1 MARSGEPLGTIAAYF
16 RESRRPPE
24 RQVRLVELYARH
36 AAGVVEHAR
45 LHRELRDAD
54 RRKDEFL
61 AMLAH
66 ELRNPLGAILGAAQ
80 VLNFEGATKSDVAE
94 SGNMILRQGRHMT
107 RLIDDLLDV
116 SRIRRGTLSI
126 SKVPVAVE
134 EAVDRA
140 VEAVRS
146 LIDARGHKLTVAIPS
161 EPLWLEADPER
172 LEQIL
177 VNLLTNA
184 ARYTEPGG
192 RLALEANR
200 EAEVLVLR
208 VRDNGIGI
216 ATEALP
222 RIFGLFTQADTVAKQ
237 SREGLGIG
245 LALVRSLVELHGG
258 SVSASSPGPGR
269 GSEFVVRLPLIAP
282 PGGDQSVGGAAETTP
297 DCRADTRHKR
307 VLVVDDQADA
317 ALSLAW
323 LLKAW
328 GHEVYVAHDGP
339 AALEAA
345 QAHAPELVLLDIGL
359 PGMDGHE
366 VARRLRTNARNGLQI
381 IALTGY
387 GREEDRSRSREA
399 GFNDHLVK
407 PIDPEDLRRML
418 GG

>member
-1 MARSGEPLGTIAAYF
+1 
-16 RESRRPPE
+16 
-24 RQVRLVELYARH
+24 LVELYARH

-80 VLNFEGATKSDVAE
+80 VLNLDDAE
-94 SGNMILRQGRHMT
+94 RSGVGESRGVILRQGRHMT

-116 SRIRRGTLSI
+116 SRIRRGTLPL
-126 SKVPVAVE
+126 SKVPVEVE
-134 EAVDRA
+134 KAVDQA
-140 VEAVRS
+140 VEAVRP
-146 LIDARGHKLTVAIPS
+146 LIDARGHELTVSLPDG
-161 EPLWLEADPER
+161 PLWLEADPVR
-172 LEQIL
+172 LQQIL

-192 RLALEANR
+192 RIALEVCR
-200 EAEVLVLR
+200 EADDLVLR

-216 ATEALP
+216 APEALP
-222 RIFGLFTQADTVAKQ
+222 CIFGLFTQAATGANQ

-258 SVSASSPGPGR
+258 SVSVSSPGPGR
-269 GSEFVVRLPLIAP
+269 GSEFVVRLFLIAP
-282 PGGDQSVGGAAETTP
+282 PRGDQSDGGEAEASP
-297 DCRADTRHKR
+297 DSRADVRHKR

-317 ALSLAW
+317 ARSLAR

-328 GHEVYVAHDGP
+328 GHEVDVAHDGP

-345 QAHAPELVLLDIGL
+345 RVHAPELVLLDIGL

-366 VARRLRTNARNGLQI
+366 VARRLRVNARNGLQL

-387 GREEDRSRSREA
+387 GQEEDRSRSREA

-407 PIDPEDLRRML
+407 PVDTKELRRIL
-418 GG
+418 GR